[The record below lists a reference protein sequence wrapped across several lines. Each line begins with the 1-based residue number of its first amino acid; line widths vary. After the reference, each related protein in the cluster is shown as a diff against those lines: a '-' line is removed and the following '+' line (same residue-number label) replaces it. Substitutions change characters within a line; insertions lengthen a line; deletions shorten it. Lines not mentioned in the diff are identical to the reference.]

1 MRFLSACLMS
11 LLLCAC
17 TTMGSVEMRG
27 QFESAPAQEVR
38 YFLDKSYGFS
48 ALDMALTPP
57 QGEPTVLSAFPD
69 TSGAFESGPLKVLYS
84 SPPLQP
90 PPPVFWIRFSNERD
104 TLYGVG
110 LANGVVDFGT
120 FDLNA
125 VTMAVTKVDRQ
136 TTCWAIHS
144 GEIAR
149 PDDRSVVL
157 SFVVAPNVATTRNCA
172 EPEDTEPQK

>member
-27 QFESAPAQEVR
+27 QFESATAQEVR
-38 YFLDKSYGFS
+38 YFLERSYGYS

-57 QGEPTVLSAFPD
+57 QGEPVVFSAFPD
-69 TSGAFESGPLKVLYS
+69 ASGAFESGALTVLYH

-110 LANGVVDFGT
+110 LTNGVVDFGT
-120 FDLNA
+120 FDVSA
-125 VTMAVTKVDRQ
+125 VTWAVTKIDREA
-136 TTCWAIHS
+136 TCWAIHS
-144 GEIAR
+144 GEITR
-149 PDDRSVVL
+149 PDDRRVVL
-157 SFVVAPNVATTRNCA
+157 SFIVAPNPRTSRNCA
-172 EPEDTEPQK
+172 EPEETGPQK